1 MAEPGGDPPEALS
14 PGPAPGS
21 GAPGTGPASA
31 APAATG
37 LREAATVMLLR
48 DGPDGLQTW
57 LLRRVPKMAFAPGM
71 SVFPGGGV
79 DPVDASGPVPATAGA
94 VAEQFGT
101 TAEHAAV
108 LLRTAARE
116 LLEETGVRLPMEA
129 LLPWAR
135 WITPEVEPRR
145 YDTYFFVAAVPDGAS
160 AAALTG
166 EASHADWI
174 AVAQALAEYERD
186 ERPML
191 PPTVV
196 NLTELATMPSAA
208 AVLESAASRVV
219 QPVQPAFSK
228 DASGTWYADLG
239 GGRRLPLPASFRRS
253 SGGTLS

>member
-1 MAEPGGDPPEALS
+1 VTEA
-14 PGPAPGS
+14 GS
-21 GAPGTGPASA
+21 ARP
-31 APAATG
+31 
-37 LREAATVMLLR
+37 REAATVMLLR

-79 DPVDASGPVPATAGA
+79 DPADSDGPVPATAAA

-116 LLEETGVRLPMEA
+116 VSEETGVALPLEA
-129 LLPWAR
+129 LRPWAR

-145 YDTYFFVAAVPDGAS
+145 YDTYFFVAAVPAGAT
-160 AAALTG
+160 AAAVTG

-174 AVAQALAEYERD
+174 SAAQALAEYERD

-196 NLTELATMPSAA
+196 NLTELAAMPSAA
-208 AVLESAASRVV
+208 AVLESAAARVLRPV
-219 QPVQPAFSK
+219 QPVFRQ
-228 DASGTWYADLG
+228 DASGTWCADLG
-239 GGRRLPLPASFRRS
+239 DGRLLPLPASFRRS
-253 SGGTLS
+253 SGGRLS